1 MAALI
6 RQIPAPLHPSDA
18 QIRRQEAEA
27 AEWHFCPLTRDR
39 MVHINQLA
47 ADYYQ
52 ARFPGSW
59 SQRYLTERLRT
70 DLTGHPQIRPGH
82 APAGW
87 THLVHHL
94 RRAGVTDDEML
105 LAGVASQASTGR
117 LIDRFRDRLV
127 LPIVTEG
134 DILGFVARRH
144 PDHDHA
150 GPKYLNTPETPLYKK
165 SNQLYGQMPTG
176 AADHLVPTVVEGPLD
191 ALAINIAAGRT
202 HLGLA
207 TLGTAL
213 TAEHAHHLA
222 TFTQAPII
230 ATDADPAGLHAAERA
245 YWHLTPHRL
254 APRYARWAAGADP
267 AATLHQ
273 HGPARVAATLTHAI
287 DLAEHLINQRHD
299 ILPAAQADRASLPV
313 LAAADPTWWDRVP
326 AGLLSDF
333 ATLVEAWDRDP
344 RAAADH
350 QLANANRIKK
360 QIDNWHQLTPEQ
372 RWTPLLTHVDHRV
385 IDTPAW
391 PAIATR
397 LDALHT
403 QGIDVHHAA
412 AAAAAPFNNHSPRAA
427 ADGIRAELGQLI
439 ESHTEPTPART
450 RTAHTESS
458 SLAHRPPSPIR

>member
-1 MAALI
+1 M
-6 RQIPAPLHPSDA
+6 
-18 QIRRQEAEA
+18 
-27 AEWHFCPLTRDR
+27 TRPDR
-39 MVHINQLA
+39 STSPPPKP
-47 ADYYQ
+47 
-52 ARFPGSW
+52 RC
-59 SQRYLTERLRT
+59 T
-70 DLTGHPQIRPGH
+70 
-82 APAGW
+82 
-87 THLVHHL
+87 
-94 RRAGVTDDEML
+94 RRATSSTARCRPAQPTTWSRPSSKDPSTPSPSTSPP
-105 LAGVASQASTGR
+105 AAPTSASPRSAPRSPR
-117 LIDRFRDRLV
+117 
-127 LPIVTEG
+127 
-134 DILGFVARRH
+134 
-144 PDHDHA
+144 
-150 GPKYLNTPETPLYKK
+150 NTPTT
-165 SNQLYGQMPTG
+165 S
-176 AADHLVPTVVEGPLD
+176 
-191 ALAINIAAGRT
+191 
-202 HLGLA
+202 
-207 TLGTAL
+207 L

-412 AAAAAPFNNHSPRAA
+412 AAAAAPFKNHSPRAA